1 MIRKKKGFRVRRGK
15 GIMKA
20 IYAAYYYNGE
30 RNSEIRKEALLSD
43 CRQGLD
49 CILFYFPYKVRK
61 GREIG
66 RMQMP

>member
-1 MIRKKKGFRVRRGK
+1 
-15 GIMKA
+15 MKA

-49 CILFYFPYKVRK
+49 CILFYFPDKIRK